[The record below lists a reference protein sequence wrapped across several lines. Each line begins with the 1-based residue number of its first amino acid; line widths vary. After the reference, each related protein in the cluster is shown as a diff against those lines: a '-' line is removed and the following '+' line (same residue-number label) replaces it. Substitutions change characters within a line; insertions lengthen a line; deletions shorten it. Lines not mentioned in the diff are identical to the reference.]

1 MAVSIEGA
9 KMSITMSGLRV
20 YINAPRTGP
29 ASPVA
34 VDEDAT
40 TPNKI
45 FYSRRGNGPIYRW
58 LYEEKL
64 AHWRALRMHTSDFD
78 THKLSNAS
86 WKSVPETLQAQLGAH
101 YLD

>member
-1 MAVSIEGA
+1 
-9 KMSITMSGLRV
+9 MSTTMSGLRV
-20 YINAPRTGP
+20 YINAPSTSQPSVVGVEEDGP
-29 ASPVA
+29 AV
-34 VDEDAT
+34 
-40 TPNKI
+40 NKI

>member
-1 MAVSIEGA
+1 MAVSIEEA
-9 KMSITMSGLRV
+9 KMSTTMSGLRV
-20 YINAPRTGP
+20 YINAPSTSQPSLVGVEEG
-29 ASPVA
+29 AA
-34 VDEDAT
+34 VNT
-40 TPNKI
+40 T

>member
-1 MAVSIEGA
+1 
-9 KMSITMSGLRV
+9 MSTTMSGLRV
-20 YINAPRTGP
+20 YINAPSTSQPSLAGVEEG
-29 ASPVA
+29 VA
-34 VDEDAT
+34 A
-40 TPNKI
+40 NKI

-58 LYEEKL
+58 LYEEKQ

>member
-1 MAVSIEGA
+1 
-9 KMSITMSGLRV
+9 MSTTMSGLRV
-20 YINAPRTGP
+20 YVNSPIASQT
-29 ASPVA
+29 SPV
-34 VDEDAT
+34 DIAT
-40 TPNKI
+40 DDTANRV

-58 LYEEKL
+58 LYEENQ

-78 THKLSNAS
+78 SHKLANAS